1 MYYKISR
8 ILKGLKMK
16 ISILGARGQI
26 ARSLLSLYMAKSE
39 LSNLELYSREP
50 ESLISEIKGAR
61 VYPSEDFIRN
71 DHEVIINCIG
81 ISNLKG
87 IKKSSQEIF
96 NIHETWD
103 NLILEYLKR
112 NKNAL
117 YINMSSGA
125 VYGKYFQNPVTE
137 NSCLLNGVIEI
148 LPTDFYAV
156 SKLNSEAKHR
166 SFKKFSI
173 VDLRIF
179 SYISKFIDLN
189 SNFIVS
195 EILKAIKGKQ
205 IFITNIQNISRD
217 YLHPEDMIQIIDL
230 VIKQWRKIGFIN
242 DAFDTYSKNPI
253 TKMDMLKNLAEK
265 FNLQYIIKK
274 ETNSDSSATGFKM
287 NYYSVNKK
295 LKNLGYEPR
304 YSSLDAI
311 LKVFGEVL

>member
-1 MYYKISR
+1 
-8 ILKGLKMK
+8 MK

-26 ARSLLSLYMAKSE
+26 ARSLISLYMAKGE
-39 LSNLELYSREP
+39 LFNLELYSREP
-50 ESLISEIKGAR
+50 EILISEIKGAK

-87 IKKSSQEIF
+87 MKNSGREVF

-148 LPTDFYAV
+148 LPADFYAV

-166 SFKKFSI
+166 SFEKMSI

-179 SYISKFIDLN
+179 SYIDKFIDFN
-189 SNFIVS
+189 SNFLVS

-205 IFITNIQNISRD
+205 IFITDVQNISRD
-217 YLHPEDMIQIIDL
+217 YIHPEDMMQIIDL
-230 VIKQWRKIGFIN
+230 VIKQWKKDGLIN
-242 DAFDTYSKNPI
+242 DTFDTYSKNPI
-253 TKMDMLKNLAEK
+253 TKMDMLKSLAEK
-265 FNLQYIIKK
+265 FKLKYEIET
-274 ETNSDSSATGFKM
+274 ETNIDSSATGFKM

-295 LKNLGYEPR
+295 LKKLGYEPR
-304 YSSLDAI
+304 YSSLEAI

>member
-1 MYYKISR
+1 
-8 ILKGLKMK
+8 MK
-16 ISILGARGQI
+16 NSG
-26 ARSLLSLYMAKSE
+26 
-39 LSNLELYSREP
+39 RE
-50 ESLISEIKGAR
+50 
-61 VYPSEDFIRN
+61 V
-71 DHEVIINCIG
+71 
-81 ISNLKG
+81 
-87 IKKSSQEIF
+87 F

-148 LPTDFYAV
+148 LPADFYAV

-166 SFKKFSI
+166 SFEKMSI

-179 SYISKFIDLN
+179 SYINKFIDFN
-189 SNFIVS
+189 SNFLVS

-205 IFITNIQNISRD
+205 IFITDVQNISRD
-217 YLHPEDMIQIIDL
+217 YIHPEDMMQIIDL
-230 VIKQWRKIGFIN
+230 VIKQWKKDGLIN
-242 DAFDTYSKNPI
+242 DTFDTYSKNPI
-253 TKMDMLKNLAEK
+253 TKMDMLKSLAEK
-265 FNLQYIIKK
+265 FNFKYEIET
-274 ETNSDSSATGFKM
+274 ETNIDSSATGFKM

-295 LKNLGYEPR
+295 LKKLGYEPR
-304 YSSLDAI
+304 YSSLEAI

>member
-1 MYYKISR
+1 
-8 ILKGLKMK
+8 MK

-26 ARSLLSLYMAKSE
+26 ARSLISLYMEKGE
-39 LSNLELYSREP
+39 LSNLELYSRAP
-50 ESLISEIKGAR
+50 DSLISEIKGTK

-87 IKKSSQEIF
+87 IKNSSREIF

-103 NLILEYLKR
+103 NLILEQLKR
-112 NKNAL
+112 NKNSL

-125 VYGKYFQNPVTE
+125 VYGRNFQNPVTE

-148 LPTDFYAV
+148 LPADFYAV

-166 SFKKFSI
+166 SFEKMSI

-179 SYISKFIDLN
+179 SYVSEFIDFN
-189 SNFIVS
+189 SNFLVS

-205 IFITNIQNISRD
+205 IFITDVQNISRD
-217 YLHPEDMIQIIDL
+217 YLYPEDMMQIINL
-230 VIKQWRKIGFIN
+230 VIKQWKKDGLIN
-242 DAFDTYSKNPI
+242 DTFDTYSKNPI
-253 TKMDMLKNLAEK
+253 TKMDMLKSLAEK
-265 FNLQYIIKK
+265 FKLKYEIKT

-295 LKNLGYEPR
+295 LKKLGYEPR
-304 YSSLDAI
+304 YSSLEAI